1 VLVLATAAFVS
12 LWWAVGALLVAAVL
26 LTGRR
31 LRMAGVASVLG
42 IGALGVLITAVEV
55 YQRYAG
61 DGGWPS
67 HFERIHRAGMF
78 LLLLMV
84 VTIFTG
90 DDEPISGSAGD
101 AVREHDDV

>member
-1 VLVLATAAFVS
+1 MLVVVTAAFVS
-12 LWWAVGALLVAAVL
+12 LWWAVGALFVVAVL

-42 IGALGVLITAVEV
+42 IGGLGAIITAVQV
-55 YQRYAG
+55 YQRYHG

-78 LLLLMV
+78 LLLLMI
-84 VTIFTG
+84 VTLFTG
-90 DDEPISGSAGD
+90 DDEPISRSDGD
-101 AVREHDDV
+101 MVREHDDA